1 MKKYKLVIVDN
12 DEDELFFM
20 KSGIE
25 QTGLFEI
32 IAQAE
37 HGHHVLEWLETNSTG
52 LPDLILSDLNM
63 PVKDG
68 YELLEALQG
77 EQPYAHVPVVITSTA
92 ATPSTI
98 AKCLTLGA
106 TDYLIKPD
114 TFLDYASYGQE
125 LYKRIEQ
132 KINRV

>member
-1 MKKYKLVIVDN
+1 MKKYKLVIVEN
-12 DEDELFFM
+12 DEDERLFM

-32 IAQAE
+32 VAQAE
-37 HGHHVLEWLETNSTG
+37 HGRQVLEWLTAHLSD

-63 PVKDG
+63 PVKNG
-68 YELLEALQG
+68 YELLEALQ
-77 EQPYAHVPVVITSTA
+77 EESRFAHLPVVITSTS

-98 AKCLTLGA
+98 EKCLTLGA
-106 TDYLIKPD
+106 ADYLIKPD
-114 TFLDYASYGQE
+114 TFLDYEPYGQE

-132 KINRV
+132 KQLVK